1 MRTTRELSAAAT
13 GALAGSVAAV
23 VVLASAPL
31 ERRLTGREPSDL
43 PNQGVRATLGLHLAH
58 GAAYGAVHGLVRA
71 AGAGPMLAG
80 GLHAGAMAVGDTAGL
95 GFVCLVPLSH
105 RWNPT
110 DAVAVAGRKVLH
122 AAATAAVLAVV
133 KLGVSRAS

>member
-1 MRTTRELSAAAT
+1 MRTLCRQL
-13 GALAGSVAAV
+13 LDHRLPAGRVRPAV
-23 VVLASAPL
+23 S
-31 ERRLTGREPSDL
+31 
-43 PNQGVRATLGLHLAH
+43 
-58 GAAYGAVHGLVRA
+58 
-71 AGAGPMLAG
+71 GAGLPRQCLVPIPAG
-80 GLHAGAMAVGDTAGL
+80 TMAVGDTAGL
-95 GFVCLVPLSH
+95 GFVGLVPLSH

>member
-1 MRTTRELSAAAT
+1 VPAAAT

-58 GAAYGAVHGLVRA
+58 GAVYGAVHGLARA
-71 AGAGPMLAG
+71 AGAGPVLAAG
-80 GLHAGAMAVGDTAGL
+80 VHAGAMAVGDTAGL
-95 GFVCLVPLSH
+95 GVVGLVPLSH
-105 RWNPT
+105 RWEST
-110 DAVAVAGRKVLH
+110 DAAAVAGRKALH
-122 AAATAAVLAVV
+122 AAATAVALAVI
-133 KLGVSRAS
+133 KLGVSRSSC